1 MEKSKVDTYPDS
13 NNDQK
18 TAKLTDI
25 PSIRWILFLAVIYT
39 LYFAQSLII
48 PLVLTILIALLLCPL
63 VTLLKR
69 VDVPQSISS
78 IALLVMLTAPF
89 TLLGL
94 ELTWAC
100 PKMGKTCPKNVF
112 LPYSTSRINLCRIW
126 KTTKEELEQAK
137 PEKILVFLLV

>member
-18 TAKLTDI
+18 TVKLTDI

-94 ELTWAC
+94 ELT
-100 PKMGKTCPKNVF
+100 
-112 LPYSTSRINLCRIW
+112 
-126 KTTKEELEQAK
+126 
-137 PEKILVFLLV
+137 